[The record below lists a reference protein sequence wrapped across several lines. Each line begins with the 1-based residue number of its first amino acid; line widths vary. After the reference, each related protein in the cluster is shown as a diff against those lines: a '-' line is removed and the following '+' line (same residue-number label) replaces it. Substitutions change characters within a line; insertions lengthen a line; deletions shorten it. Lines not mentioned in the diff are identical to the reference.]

1 MQLEEKKEKRNISK
15 KIVHA
20 KIKKAK
26 VKSLEIISDEK
37 LLEDLQK
44 LPLKNLKWETI
55 LSEQNL
61 DQFLELAKT

>member
-37 LLEDLQK
+37 LLELSSDSRKKVNLQSQLHLFISALNIRK
-44 LPLKNLKWETI
+44 
-55 LSEQNL
+55 
-61 DQFLELAKT
+61 